1 MTTDAYSNALL
12 DCRTGKAFTMVFA
25 GLALT
30 MTSFPNAILLP
41 AFVAGFTRV
50 LILKRPG
57 SVNFPIDFT
66 CSAAMPAR
74 FSTTCLHTL
83 LFIPI
88 SAEIACTKPVFVIA
102 LGPAFIGFF
111 IGSTI
116 LLKRWD

>member
-1 MTTDAYSNALL
+1 MQLL
-12 DCRTGKAFTMVFA
+12 SQMLFLIAETGKALTTVFA
-25 GLALT
+25 GFALT

-50 LILKRPG
+50 LILNKPG
-57 SVNFPIDFT
+57 SVNLPIDFT
-66 CSAAMPAR
+66 CSVAMPAR

-88 SAEIACTKPVFVIA
+88 SAEIACTKAVFVMA
-102 LGPAFIGFF
+102 FGPAFIGFF

-116 LLKRWD
+116 LLK